1 MMRPAGNF
9 AIIQGARG
17 PKPEDTTDDESGMED
32 EWGWMI
38 GLVFEGLITRKFFSG
53 FFAIS
58 LLDKYTLI

>member
-1 MMRPAGNF
+1 MKPAGNF

-17 PKPEDTTDDESGMED
+17 PKPEDTAGSGMED